1 MLFQP
6 YTLGSIPLANRLV
19 MAPMTRN
26 RADANHVPTP
36 IMAEYYAQRAAFGL
50 IVTEG
55 VAPSPNGAGYARIPG
70 LYDAGQVAG
79 WRAVTDAVHAR
90 GGRIFMQM
98 MHTGRASHTANLPAL
113 ARVVGPVA
121 VAMPGEIWTDAAGMQ
136 PPSMPQAMTEQDI
149 SAAIAEFARSAQLA
163 IEAGFDGVEIHG
175 ANGYLVDEFL
185 NANVNTR
192 SDGWG
197 GSAAG
202 RNRFAVEVARA
213 VATAIG
219 AGRVGIRLSP
229 YGAFNDTG
237 AFEGVEAQYL
247 ELARTLGAMKL
258 AYLHLVDHSSM
269 GAPTVP
275 ADFKDAL
282 RTAFGGVF
290 MASGGFDKARAEQ
303 ALADGKADLVAFGRS
318 ALANPDLVERF
329 ANDLPLNAPDFAT
342 FYTPGEKGYTDYP
355 VVAVHVA

>member
-6 YTLGSIPLANRLV
+6 YALGSIPLDNRLV
-19 MAPMTRN
+19 MAPMTRS

-36 IMAEYYAQRAAFGL
+36 MMAEYYAQRASFGL
-50 IVTEG
+50 IITEG

-70 LYDAGQVAG
+70 LYGAEQVAG

-98 MHTGRASHTANLPAL
+98 MHTGRASHIANLPSL

-121 VAMPGEIWTDAAGMQ
+121 SAMPGEIWTDAEGMQ
-136 PPSMPQAMTEQDI
+136 PPSLPQAMTEQDI

-213 VATAIG
+213 VAAAIG

-237 AFEGVEAQYL
+237 AFEGVEAQYI

-275 ADFKDAL
+275 AEFKDAL

-290 MASGGFDKARAEQ
+290 VASGGFDKARAEQ
-303 ALADGKADLVAFGRS
+303 ALAEGKADLVAFGRA

-329 ANDLPLNAPDFAT
+329 ASDLPLNAPDFST

-355 VVAVHVA
+355 LVAVHVA

>member
-6 YTLGSIPLANRLV
+6 YALGSIPLANRLV
-19 MAPMTRN
+19 MAPMTRS

-36 IMAEYYAQRAAFGL
+36 IMAEYYAQRASFGL

-70 LYDAGQVAG
+70 LYGAGQVAG

-98 MHTGRASHTANLPAL
+98 MHTGRASHTANLPSG

-136 PPSMPQAMTEQDI
+136 SPSMPQAMSEGDI
-149 SAAIAEFARSAQLA
+149 TAAIAEFARSAQLA

-192 SDGWG
+192 RDGWG

-275 ADFKDAL
+275 AEFKDAL

-290 MASGGFDKARAEQ
+290 VASGGFDKARAEQ

-355 VVAVHVA
+355 VVAVRVA